1 MEFEREAA
9 LAKPLPPAPYRMSA
23 EREDRTGA
31 ALRAAG
37 KQKEQDA
44 LLVRPVVPPAGSH
57 AQRQA
62 RTRAAA
68 GSTAKAQNGNRIESA
83 SGAAVGLAMVTT
95 VTPHIR
101 AAAIY
106 ARDRSIHLRRAI
118 DRIEMLF
125 KNGKREYN
133 AMHRPVYFVV
143 RVGLRNFPR

>member
-1 MEFEREAA
+1 M
-9 LAKPLPPAPYRMSA
+9 
-23 EREDRTGA
+23 
-31 ALRAAG
+31 
-37 KQKEQDA
+37 
-44 LLVRPVVPPAGSH
+44 VRPVVPTVGSY

-106 ARDRSIHLRRAI
+106 ARDRSVHLRRAI

-133 AMHRPVYFVV
+133 SMHRPVCFVV